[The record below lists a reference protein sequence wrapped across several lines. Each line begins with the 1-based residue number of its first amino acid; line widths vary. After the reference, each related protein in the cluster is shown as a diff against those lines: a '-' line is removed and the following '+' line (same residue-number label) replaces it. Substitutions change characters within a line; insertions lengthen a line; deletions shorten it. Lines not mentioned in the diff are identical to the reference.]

1 MREVFAADS
10 DVRLAPSGL
19 RVGTIAVPFAWM
31 ENYHSSAVDGYA
43 FSSLELDDSASV
55 AYVEKLVFPVREG
68 ASLLPC
74 EVVVGRVVFVRIRLA
89 GLRQLVSRAGYVQ
102 SELALYRAYGAVVYF
117 VHTRDYI
124 KYCL

>member
-1 MREVFAADS
+1 MREVFATDS

-31 ENYHSSAVDGYA
+31 EDDDGSAVYGDA
-43 FSSLELDDSASV
+43 LSSLELDDSASV

-74 EVVVGRVVFVRIRLA
+74 EVVVGRVVFVRIRFA